1 MKLGRA
7 RASLIATL
15 ALPVALGGP
24 AAGPPAGAATAG
36 AGASGRSVAG
46 ASLLVKLDPARQ
58 GPVVSSDFVGLS
70 LETPAVR
77 SPAIV
82 SGDPSLER
90 LLDDLGPGVLRISG
104 DSADRTQW
112 LGSPAPVAPWAV
124 ATLAPADID
133 HLAALMHATG
143 WSLALGLNLGH
154 PRPAAIA
161 EEARTASAALG
172 QSLAGLEIG
181 NEPDLYTRPLP
192 APFRSSLGASA
203 LRPARWGFADYEAE
217 VAQLRGALSAAG
229 VSAPLWGP
237 DTAGSSWLDRYGARA
252 VAGLAVLTAHL
263 YPFDRCVGGQPTRG
277 PSQASL
283 LARAVAQH
291 EARLI
296 HRLAGNAA
304 TLGLRL
310 RIDETNSVACGGQRG
325 VSDTF
330 AAALWALD
338 YSLTA
343 ASNGAAGINFHG
355 GLGSCSSGG
364 TIVSPWY
371 SPLCSLP
378 DGRLRA
384 RPEYY
389 ALLLLRSLEGSSF
402 VRADCHT
409 TGNVSVFALRAPDGT
424 LRVVVDDMEPSSSS
438 SKSGHRRAT
447 PLRVTLRTPREVGSG
462 SVIRL
467 SAPSIGARSRLTLGG
482 VSLGADGS
490 LPAARA
496 EPIAGGSGRF
506 VVEVDP
512 ASAALVTLV
521 R

>member
-1 MKLGRA
+1 
-7 RASLIATL
+7 
-15 ALPVALGGP
+15 
-24 AAGPPAGAATAG
+24 
-36 AGASGRSVAG
+36 
-46 ASLLVKLDPARQ
+46 
-58 GPVVSSDFVGLS
+58 
-70 LETPAVR
+70 
-77 SPAIV
+77 
-82 SGDPSLER
+82 
-90 LLDDLGPGVLRISG
+90 
-104 DSADRTQW
+104 
-112 LGSPAPVAPWAV
+112 
-124 ATLAPADID
+124 
-133 HLAALMHATG
+133 
-143 WSLALGLNLGH
+143 
-154 PRPAAIA
+154 
-161 EEARTASAALG
+161 
-172 QSLAGLEIG
+172 
-181 NEPDLYTRPLP
+181 
-192 APFRSSLGASA
+192 
-203 LRPARWGFADYEAE
+203 
-217 VAQLRGALSAAG
+217 
-229 VSAPLWGP
+229 
-237 DTAGSSWLDRYGARA
+237 

-263 YPFDRCVGGQPTRG
+263 YPFDRCVRGQPTRG

-283 LARAVAQH
+283 LARRVAQH
-291 EARLI
+291 EALLI
-296 HRLAGNAA
+296 HRLAGDAA
-304 TLGLRL
+304 TRGLRL

-402 VRADCHT
+402 VRADYHT

-447 PLRVTLRTPREVGSG
+447 PLRVTLRAPREVGSG